1 MTHVIIQGT
10 LVGWE
15 RSVQGQL
22 DNLKLW
28 LELQFTTLNRK
39 VDGIAED
46 VNARKRH
53 KKVCYGCALL
63 LKLPTCMIGYHQS
76 GSHLL
81 MCINFIHKCTRMH
94 QLKVEGVILMI
105 RVHLKRV

>member
-1 MTHVIIQGT
+1 MTHEIIQGT

-28 LELQFTTLNRK
+28 LELQFATLNRK

-46 VNARKRH
+46 VKSRKRH
-53 KKVCYGCALL
+53 KKVCYGLYFIA
-63 LKLPTCMIGYHQS
+63 KIT
-76 GSHLL
+76 HLA
-81 MCINFIHKCTRMH
+81 II
-94 QLKVEGVILMI
+94 KVKVMY
-105 RVHLKRV
+105 